1 MEKMK
6 NKYINEMRRSF
17 ANNTRNLKFLW
28 KKLVSKKQIKYR
40 MTNFDTN
47 FAK

>member
-1 MEKMK
+1 
-6 NKYINEMRRSF
+6 MRRSF
-17 ANNTRNLKFLW
+17 ANNTRNLNFYGK
-28 KKLVSKKQIKYR
+28 IKYR